1 MFVLSAVTLGALA
14 FSPNPWAE
22 SRGLT
27 ESRGLFTETHVIRLE
42 ANRFVPRETKV
53 GVGDTVRFVNGQGG
67 PHNVEFIADSMPV
80 PARAILDSAMTG
92 LKIRTLSGP
101 LLIFPEQEYK
111 VVMPPIPNGR
121 YAFLCVPHA
130 ANMQGAVVVERR

>member
-1 MFVLSAVTLGALA
+1 MFLLGAATLGALA
-14 FSPNPWAE
+14 FGPKPRAE
-22 SRGLT
+22 SRGLSA
-27 ESRGLFTETHVIRLE
+27 EAEARTHVIRLE
-42 ANRFVPRETKV
+42 SNRFVPRETTV

-80 PARAILDSAMTG
+80 PARAVLDSAMTG

-111 VVMPPIPNGR
+111 VVMPPIPSGR

-130 ANMQGAVVVERR
+130 ANMQGAIVVDR

>member
-1 MFVLSAVTLGALA
+1 VRFFILGAAALA
-14 FSPNPWAE
+14 AAGFSRGLTAE
-22 SRGLT
+22 SRGLSA
-27 ESRGLFTETHVIRLE
+27 EADTHVIRLE
-42 ANRFVPRETKV
+42 SNRFVPREKTV
-53 GVGDTVRFVNGQGG
+53 AVGDTVRFVNGQGG
-67 PHNVEFIADSMPV
+67 PHNVEFVADSMPV

-111 VVMPPIPNGR
+111 VVMPAIPDGR

-130 ANMQGAVVVERR
+130 ANMQGAIIVEHR